1 MSAAPHT
8 RPTARHP
15 SPRSGQYLHGVLP
28 QGDHLK
34 EGHLCG
40 DGHFPL
46 AVLSWRPPSP
56 AVARPA
62 GILAPR
68 GCSLRL
74 KPEENLTG
82 LPPHTGSPMSRG
94 RARRVQQPPHAGLHR
109 RGTGPA
115 QGALSWESTIKTNTA
130 AQTPGNSGET
140 PQQCPTHHH
149 ILTAFISNRS
159 GLHTAFP
166 APARSRVCSPESL
179 GREAGFPAPG
189 GAALRGTWKGGC
201 GTDPSPLGQEAST
214 PQSREG
220 TLARGQVRGR
230 HV

>member
-1 MSAAPHT
+1 MWHRGATDARRAPVSAAPHT

-46 AVLSWRPPSP
+46 AVLPWRPPSP

-74 KPEENLTG
+74 KPEEDLTG

-115 QGALSWESTIKTNTA
+115 QGALSWESTVKTNTA
-130 AQTPGNSGET
+130 ADTWQFRRDPAAVPHPPSHPHGF
-140 PQQCPTHHH
+140 H
-149 ILTAFISNRS
+149 I
-159 GLHTAFP
+159 
-166 APARSRVCSPESL
+166 
-179 GREAGFPAPG
+179 
-189 GAALRGTWKGGC
+189 
-201 GTDPSPLGQEAST
+201 Q
-214 PQSREG
+214 
-220 TLARGQVRGR
+220 QVRAP
-230 HV
+230 HSLPCTSQKPCLLT